1 MQKEETIE
9 FHQRLIKDVKKY
21 IDENAW
27 HQKLNAQTTCHRSG
41 YSVAYM
47 HRIFRKVTG
56 ESLSKHI
63 KRKHFAHLKIALLN
77 PEKTVSEIAIE
88 HGYPTLC
95 EFTRRFTNHCGI
107 PPSEYRKINYI
118 KTK

>member
-9 FHQRLIKDVKKY
+9 FHRRLIEDVKKY

-27 HQKLNAQTTCHRSG
+27 HPKLNAQTTGHRSG
-41 YSVAYM
+41 YSVDHL

-56 ESLSKHI
+56 ESLSNHI

-77 PEKTVSEIAIE
+77 PEKTITEIAVE
-88 HGYPTLC
+88 HGYPTLR
-95 EFTRRFTNHCGI
+95 EFTRRFTNYCGI
-107 PPSEYRKINYI
+107 PPSEYRKINHI
-118 KTK
+118 KKK